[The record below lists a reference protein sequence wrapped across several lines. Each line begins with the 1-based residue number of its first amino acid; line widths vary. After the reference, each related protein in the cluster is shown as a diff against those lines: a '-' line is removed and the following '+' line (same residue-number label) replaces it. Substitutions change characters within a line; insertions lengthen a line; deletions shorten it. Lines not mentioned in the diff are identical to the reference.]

1 MRTAVPA
8 DRRLLG
14 DRLRFVLRPESDG
27 CVLLFGHDGNGAT
40 YVNHEMGGKRRSDL
54 RPHEFSD
61 RDDAAKTAAGW
72 DRCFIRL
79 QALLAGASLDERQ
92 ALELWPLLH
101 ERYAQT
107 FGVDTTLGGRPTRST
122 PRPELRDVPAP

>member
-1 MRTAVPA
+1 
-8 DRRLLG
+8 
-14 DRLRFVLRPESDG
+14 VLRPEGDG

-107 FGVDTTLGGRPTRST
+107 FGVDPAIGGQAYAQH
-122 PRPELRDVPAP
+122 PAT